1 MPSAS
6 LLRDLYPYLHHPR
19 ISLAA
24 TEGEAE
30 MRTPTLH
37 FHLIYVYTDLIIG
50 QEVGHEYIFLQKK
63 HNPTVCV
70 EGTLVGLAS
79 WPRE

>member
-1 MPSAS
+1 MPDAS
-6 LLRDLYPYLHHPR
+6 LPRDLYPYLHHPR

-30 MRTPTLH
+30 MRNPAL
-37 FHLIYVYTDLIIG
+37 HLIYVYTDLIIG

-63 HNPTVCV
+63 HNPTVYV
-70 EGTLVGLAS
+70 EETLVELAS
-79 WPRE
+79 WPRG

>member
-1 MPSAS
+1 MPYAS
-6 LLRDLYPYLHHPR
+6 LPRDLYPYLHHPR
-19 ISLAA
+19 ISLVA

-30 MRTPTLH
+30 MRNPTL
-37 FHLIYVYTDLIIG
+37 HLIYVYTDLIIT
-50 QEVGHEYIFLQKK
+50 QEVVHEYIFLRKK

-79 WPRE
+79 WSRE